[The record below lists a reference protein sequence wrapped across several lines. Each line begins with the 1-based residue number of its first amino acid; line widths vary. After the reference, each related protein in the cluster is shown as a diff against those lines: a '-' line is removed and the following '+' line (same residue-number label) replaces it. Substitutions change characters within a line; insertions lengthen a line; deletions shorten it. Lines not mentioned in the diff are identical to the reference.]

1 MYAKSNFYA
10 DYMISEC
17 RNLHQIVS
25 GQQVNE
31 QTLDQQKIGVLFLCV
46 QT

>member
-1 MYAKSNFYA
+1 MSK
-10 DYMISEC
+10 IK
-17 RNLHQIVS
+17 HQVVS

-31 QTLDQQKIGVLFLCV
+31 QTLDEQKIWVLFLCV